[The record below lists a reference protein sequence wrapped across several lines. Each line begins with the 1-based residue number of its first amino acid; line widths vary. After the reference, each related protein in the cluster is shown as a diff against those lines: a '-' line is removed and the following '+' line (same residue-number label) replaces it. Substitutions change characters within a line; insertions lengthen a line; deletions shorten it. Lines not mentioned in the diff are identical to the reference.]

1 MNVTSEC
8 TETTARRCG
17 YISRWMARFIVEG
30 GTPLRGE
37 IRPAGNKNEALPL
50 IAASLLTDEPVTLRN
65 VPRIRDVRGMLEIA
79 SALGARVEEL
89 DEHTVR
95 ITGAPGSVQ
104 VPQKLAGEVRASLL
118 FAGPLLARMKKVQLG
133 LPGGDVIGRRRNDT
147 HFLALQQ
154 LGGKLDVA
162 RDGYELTTAG
172 LRGAE
177 VVLDEASVTATENA
191 LLAAVLANGRTVLHN
206 AASEP
211 HVQQLGIA
219 LMKMGAR
226 MVGIGT
232 NTITIDGVERLKG
245 VEHTIL
251 SDHMEV
257 GSLIALVAMT
267 RGTARIK
274 DAVPQHLRM
283 TRLVFKRLGVDT
295 EVAGD
300 DLVVKGK
307 DAYVVEEDIGGKI
320 PTIKPGIWPGFPTD
334 LTSVATAMATQS
346 QGTVLIHEWMFD
358 GRMFWVD
365 TLERMGARLVLAD
378 PHRVVIVGPSQL
390 YGTEL
395 RSPDIRAGMAL
406 LGATLCA
413 RGRSVINNVE
423 QIDRGY
429 EELDKRLVEL
439 GAKIERAA

>member
-1 MNVTSEC
+1 
-8 TETTARRCG
+8 
-17 YISRWMARFIVEG
+17 MARFVVEG

-37 IRPAGNKNEALPL
+37 ITPAGNKNEALPL
-50 IAASLLTDEPVTLRN
+50 IAASLLTDDPVTLHN

-79 SALGARVEEL
+79 TELGATVEEL
-89 DEHTVR
+89 DGHSVR
-95 ITGAPGSVQ
+95 ITGAPRSLK
-104 VPQKLAGEVRASLL
+104 VPQKLAGEIRASLL
-118 FAGPLLARMKKVQLG
+118 FAGPLLARMKKVELG

-154 LGGKLDVA
+154 LGADLEVA
-162 RDGYELTTAG
+162 RDGYVLTTTG

-191 LLAAVLANGRTVLHN
+191 LLAAVLAKGRTVLHN

-245 VEHTIL
+245 VDHTIL

-257 GSLIALVAMT
+257 GSLIALIAMT
-267 RGTARIK
+267 RGSATIK
-274 DAVPQHLRM
+274 AAVPQHLRM

-295 EVAGD
+295 DIVGD

-307 DAYVVEEDIGGKI
+307 ETYVVEEDIGGKI

-334 LTSVATAMATQS
+334 LSSVATAMATQA

-365 TLERMGARLVLAD
+365 ALERMGARLVLAD
-378 PHRVVIVGPSQL
+378 PHRVVVVGPSQL

-413 RGRSVINNVE
+413 KGRSVMNNVE
-423 QIDRGY
+423 QLDRGY
-429 EELDKRLVEL
+429 EELDKRLLAL